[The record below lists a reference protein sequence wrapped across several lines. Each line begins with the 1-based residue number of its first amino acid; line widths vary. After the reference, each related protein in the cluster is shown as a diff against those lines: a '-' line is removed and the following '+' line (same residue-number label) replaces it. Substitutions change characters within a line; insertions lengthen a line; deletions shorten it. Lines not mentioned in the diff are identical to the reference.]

1 MARTSGGVEIRDSSI
16 RLSFTLD
23 GLRQRHT
30 LMMNGKPMLPTPAN
44 LKYAHRLIAE
54 ICERIRTG
62 TFSMAEYFPASGI
75 QTVITVSS
83 WLETWIKTKRV
94 EKSTRSAYKAGTKFW
109 SEAAVDEK
117 GGVLGSMT
125 LRTVKHSHVL
135 TCIANRPDLSGK
147 TVNNYI
153 SILRAAFDLAVTER
167 MVSFNPVEGVPR
179 ANYQKPLPDP
189 FSRDE
194 TDLIIGEAERAYSG
208 NIHNMVEAW
217 FWTGLRTSEILGL
230 EWKNVDFLN
239 GKMLVASALVAGEQ
253 KDRTKTSV
261 ARLVN
266 LNSRALSALQRQRE
280 LTQIRGLRVFQ
291 DPRYS
296 EDWLNGKAFLKL
308 YWAPMLKRLG
318 IRYRRPY
325 NMRHSYATSML
336 MAGMKP
342 AFCAKQL
349 GHTVEIFLHTY
360 AKWMDGDEN
369 DMEMARLENS
379 LSTANPRKKKESPKP
394 L

>member
-1 MARTSGGVEIRDSSI
+1 MGRTSGGVEARDKSI
-16 RLSFTLD
+16 RLNFTLD
-23 GLRQRHT
+23 GKRQRPT
-30 LMMNGKPMLPTPAN
+30 LMTNGEPMLPTPAN
-44 LKYAHRLIAE
+44 LKYARRLIVE

-62 TFSMAEYFPASGI
+62 TFSMAEYFPASGM
-75 QTVITVSS
+75 QTAITVSG
-83 WLETWIKTKRV
+83 WLETWLKTKRI
-94 EKSTRSAYKAGTKFW
+94 EKSSRSGYKAATRFW
-109 SEAAVDEK
+109 ASATVDEK
-117 GGVLGSMT
+117 GNALGPMT
-125 LRTVKHSHVL
+125 LRAVKHSHIL
-135 TCIANRPDLSGK
+135 TCIATRPDLSGK
-147 TVNNYI
+147 TINNYVAV
-153 SILRAAFDLAVTER
+153 LRAAFELAVTEK
-167 MVSFNPVEGVPR
+167 MATANPVDGVPR
-179 ANYQKPLPDP
+179 ANYQKPAPDP
-189 FSRDE
+189 FSREE
-194 TDLIIGEAERAYSG
+194 TDLIIGEAARVYSG

-230 EWKNVDFLN
+230 EWKNVDFLSR
-239 GKMLVASALVAGEQ
+239 KILVASVLVEGEE

-266 LNSRALSALQRQRE
+266 LNSRALDALQRQRA
-280 LTQIRGLRVFQ
+280 LTQVRGLRVFQ

-296 EDWLNGKAFLKL
+296 EDWLSGNAFQRL
-308 YWAPMLKRLG
+308 YWAPMLRRLG

-349 GHTVEIFLHTY
+349 GHSVEMFLRTY

-369 DMEMARLENS
+369 DMEMARLESS
-379 LSTANPRKKKESPKP
+379 LSPDSPRKKKESRKI